1 MSNTIILVTVISSA
15 LLSPFLSYLYSSRC
29 HRIKCCCMECDRTI
43 VNDKEDYP
51 KPQTQ
56 HQEPQPT
63 TNNNQY

>member
-29 HRIKCCCMECDRTI
+29 HRIKCACIECDRTI
-43 VNDKEDYP
+43 VHDDKSDYP

-56 HQEPQPT
+56 HQEPQQH
-63 TNNNQY
+63 NDQF